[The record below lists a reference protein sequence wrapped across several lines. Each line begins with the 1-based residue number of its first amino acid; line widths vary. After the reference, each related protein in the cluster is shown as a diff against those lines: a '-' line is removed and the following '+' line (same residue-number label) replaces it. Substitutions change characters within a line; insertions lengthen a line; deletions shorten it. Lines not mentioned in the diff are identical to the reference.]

1 MPSVVILRLAMIEV
15 LKVYDQADLLTVDG
29 QSSPNLDRLDVSL
42 KESEH
47 CQRHSFLS

>member
-15 LKVYDQADLLTVDG
+15 LRSLRPGGHFDSG
-29 QSSPNLDRLDVSL
+29 RESSPNLDRLDVSL